1 MRKRKKKEGVYL
13 DCKSKHWQCS
23 YSDASGK
30 RIRRTT
36 GTTNKREAIN
46 LRNKWAT
53 EAWNKQVRGV
63 EPDRSFGQVAL
74 LYLQGTKK
82 IKRSHSTDVKKMRP
96 LAKFFPE
103 GLLMN
108 TLTGKDVRAYIGH
121 RLNGG
126 VGNNTINKELSL
138 LSSAIKWCARGV

>member
-13 DCKSKHWQCS
+13 DKQCGKNWQCS

-53 EAWNKQVRGV
+53 EEWDKKVRGI
-63 EPDRSFGQVAL
+63 EPDRSFEQVAY
-74 LYLQGTKK
+74 LYLQGTAGV
-82 IKRSHSTDVKKMRP
+82 KRSCETDRSRMKA
-96 LAKFFPE
+96 LYEFFPD

-108 TLTGKDVRAYIGH
+108 TLC
-121 RLNGG
+121 
-126 VGNNTINKELSL
+126 S
-138 LSSAIKWCARGV
+138 